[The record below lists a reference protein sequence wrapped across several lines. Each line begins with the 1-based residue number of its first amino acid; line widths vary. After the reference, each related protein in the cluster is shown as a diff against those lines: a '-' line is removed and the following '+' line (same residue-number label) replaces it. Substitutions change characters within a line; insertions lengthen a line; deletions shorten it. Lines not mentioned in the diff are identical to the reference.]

1 MTDLPDTPT
10 EEVEKS
16 DVAPTPNPAS
26 PATPRAPKKGG
37 GSSVTRVLL
46 LFTVLGLFIFL
57 GSVGGL
63 IYLINQEDVGEVAD
77 GSYLQIYLTPS
88 LKDAPGQAGLFTEPD
103 NFPPVVTEISASL
116 RRARTDDRIDGLVLR
131 FDGAAVGW
139 ANAREL
145 RDAII
150 EFQADGKPCVAY
162 SEAYTNQDYYLAS
175 ACEHVLLAPSGVH
188 LVAGLSLSIT
198 YYADAFEKIGLDP
211 EFEHVGDFKSG
222 PEPYQRTGPSEEAI
236 VAYESFMNAL
246 SDELVRGIAESR
258 NLPEER
264 VRELINHPSM
274 DPKVALA
281 NGLVDGLAFPDAV
294 QKTLRSAGDD
304 DFIAKLDAAPPWDA
318 ATEGP
323 DAEDDELFT
332 SIKEYLKT
340 VRADWRDSEEYV
352 AVIHADGTIVSGDP
366 EGGLF
371 ADAALADRPF
381 RRWMA
386 EARDNEKVKAVV
398 LRVNSPGGSGLASD
412 MMWREIVRTQE
423 AGKPVVVSMANYA
436 ASGGYYIA
444 APADWIVAQPTTLT
458 GSIGVYGGKFNVS
471 GTYEKLGMN
480 VHRFK
485 SAENS
490 DLLAADAPFS
500 EEGRAIFK
508 GYLENFYTV
517 FVGKVAEG
525 RGRSF
530 DDIHEVAKGRVWTGA
545 QAKELG
551 LVDELGGIDIALA
564 KAAELG
570 GIGDKEWGV
579 LRLPQQKPF
588 FELLMEDLQNAE
600 APKVKVQLDL
610 PVGQDVMEEL
620 FLLEAVMADG
630 GVAAHLPGAPEVK

>member
-1 MTDLPDTPT
+1 MTDLPEPPT

-16 DVAPTPNPAS
+16 DPAPTPSAAS
-26 PATPRAPKKGG
+26 PAPARPPRKGG

-46 LFTVLGLFIFL
+46 VLTVLGLLIFV

-77 GSYLQIYLTPS
+77 GSYLQIYLQPS
-88 LKDAPGQAGLFTEPD
+88 LRDAPGQGGLFAEPD
-103 NFPPVVTEISASL
+103 DFPPVVTEITAAL

-131 FDGAAVGW
+131 FDGATVGW

-145 RDAII
+145 RDAIL

-222 PEPYQRTGPSEEAI
+222 PEPYQRTGPSEEAV

-258 NLPEER
+258 KLPEER

-304 DFIAKLDAAPPWDA
+304 DYIAKLDAAPLWDA

-340 VRADWRDSEEYV
+340 VRSDWRDSESYV

-371 ADAALADRPF
+371 SDAALADRPF

-386 EARDNEKVKAVV
+386 EARDNDKVKAVV

-436 ASGGYYIA
+436 ASGGYYIS

-485 SAENS
+485 SAENA
-490 DLLAADAPFS
+490 DLLAADSPFS
-500 EEGRAIFK
+500 EEGRTIFK
-508 GYLENFYTV
+508 GYLENFYSV

-545 QAKELG
+545 QAKERG
-551 LVDELGGIDIALA
+551 LVDELGGIDVALA

-570 GIGDKEWGV
+570 GISDADWGL
-579 LRLPQQKPF
+579 LRLPEQKPF

-600 APKVKVQLDL
+600 APQINVKLDL
-610 PVGQDVMEEL
+610 PVGADVMEEL
-620 FLLEAVMADG
+620 FLLEAVLADG
-630 GVAAHLPGAPEVK
+630 GVAAHLPGSPEVK